1 MTAPRPVDRR
11 TRTRDALHLARRRY
25 PRLRVACDA
34 FYESDEATLCATEVD
49 VSLRGLFLPCRF
61 ADREGARGVLRL
73 DTGEGALVRA
83 EVEVVRVLDG
93 ARRGMALRIAEIS
106 EGDRLR
112 LAAFLLRKGG
122 LAMFPQLGRR
132 FPTVAQAP
140 RPLQAA

>member
-11 TRTRDALHLARRRY
+11 TRSRDALHLARRRY

-34 FYESDEATLCATEVD
+34 FYESEEATIFAAEVD

-73 DTGEGALVRA
+73 DTGEGALLRA

-93 ARRGMALRIAEIS
+93 ARRGMALRLAALS
-106 EGDRLR
+106 EADRLR
-112 LAAFLLRKGG
+112 LAAYLLRQGG
-122 LAMFPQLGRR
+122 LSMLPQLGRR
-132 FPTVAQAP
+132 FPTVAAAP
-140 RPLQAA
+140 RALRAA